1 MKRFKFR
8 LDAYL
13 SIKEHEKNKAMEA
26 YAAIVSKKNA
36 HVLHKQELDDKLQKL
51 NASRLEN
58 MRGTFVARD
67 YQAYLIAY
75 SDLVKELEGVSKALK
90 LLEDEQEKAV
100 SRWMQAKKE
109 VDILHEV
116 KTRRY
121 KKFKEEWFRFEE
133 KEIGDIVNAR
143 YMRNN

>member
-26 YAAIVSKKNA
+26 YAAIVSKKNG
-36 HVLHKQELDDKLQKL
+36 HVLHRQELDDKLQNL

-58 MRGTFVARD
+58 MCGTFVARD

-75 SDLVKELEGVSKALK
+75 SDLVKELEEVSKALK

-116 KTRRY
+116 KARRY

-143 YMRNN
+143 YMRKN